1 MTMIPPRGAARM
13 PEGTTVAKFNSYEDA
28 QAAVNKIAEADV
40 DVKGIAIIGSELR
53 LVERVVARLTYGRVA
68 LAGAM
73 RGLYFGLFLGIAMW
87 LIMPAAG
94 LTIVAMPALGIA
106 FGMLLGVVTH
116 SLTKRNREFQSVQQV
131 LPARF
136 ELVAP
141 NEALHG
147 ARQALGLG
155 SAPAEPVAHPLAAPQ
170 TLPKSEQHAAPEQPP
185 ATQEG
190 QPESDRPSDESPTR

>member
-1 MTMIPPRGAARM
+1 M
-13 PEGTTVAKFNSYEDA
+13 PEGTTVAKFNSYDDA

-68 LAGAM
+68 LTGAM

-87 LIMPAAG
+87 LIMPDAG

-155 SAPAEPVAHPLAAPQ
+155 SVPAAPVEDPPAAPHVPQ
-170 TLPKSEQHAAPEQPP
+170 EPQQQAAPEQPTT
-185 ATQEG
+185 AQEG
-190 QPESDRPSDESPTR
+190 QPESDQPSDESTTR